1 VVATIQWYGT
11 STYFVGFDGDQVA
24 IFKGRPGG
32 VLWIDPELVDVT
44 GLGRDEVPDARVA
57 DIEGGVEQ
65 GSLADARRYVANVTE
80 QAEELAPPATT
91 TTAPTTTSPTTT
103 VPPPTTVAPA

>member
-1 VVATIQWYGT
+1 M
-11 STYFVGFDGDQVA
+11 A

-57 DIEGGVEQ
+57 DIEKATNYIRQ
-65 GSLADARRYVANVTE
+65 GLGELLAGKPVSTATS
-80 QAEELAPPATT
+80 QAYGCSIKYKRSGA
-91 TTAPTTTSPTTT
+91 
-103 VPPPTTVAPA
+103 